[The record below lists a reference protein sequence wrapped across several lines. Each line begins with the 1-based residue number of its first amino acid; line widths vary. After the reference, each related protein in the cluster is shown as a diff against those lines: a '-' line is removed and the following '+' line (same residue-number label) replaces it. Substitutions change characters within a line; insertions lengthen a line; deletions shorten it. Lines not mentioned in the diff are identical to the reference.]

1 MTTETENH
9 NLSVNSVKG
18 LFVQHG
24 IKPTSQR
31 IEIGRM
37 LLSRPQHMSADQLL
51 SGVNQDTEIVSKATV
66 YNTLSLFVEKGL
78 IRQVII
84 DSGRVFYDSNT
95 SPHFHLYNED
105 SGELMDYKAGQME
118 FGDLPELPDN
128 TTMSGIDVIIRV
140 RNKGSQY

>member
-1 MTTETENH
+1 MTTETQ

-37 LLSRPQHMSADQLL
+37 LLSRPQHLSADQLL

-95 SPHFHLYNED
+95 TPHFHLYNED
-105 SGELMDYKAGQME
+105 SGEVMDYKGGQMA
-118 FGDLPELPDN
+118 FGDLPDLPEN
-128 TTMSGIDVIIRV
+128 TTLSGIDVIIRV
-140 RNKGSQY
+140 KGSQN

>member
-1 MTTETENH
+1 MTTETQ

-37 LLSRPQHMSADQLL
+37 LLSRPQHLSADQLL

-95 SPHFHLYNED
+95 TPHFHLYNED
-105 SGELMDYKAGQME
+105 SGELMDYKGGQME
-118 FGDLPELPDN
+118 FGDLPELPEN
-128 TTMSGIDVIIRV
+128 TTLSGIDVIIRV
-140 RNKGSQY
+140 KGSQN